1 LLTIAAGGAFAPAG
15 IPAADARVYPGHD
28 PIFAAIEAH
37 RKLAAVEQ
45 AAWDEVNRLTEL
57 ADKKVGP
64 PARNDARQI
73 TDERA
78 LTDGPNAAASDALD
92 EFAETVPTTLPGL
105 LAMIVYASE
114 ANERNSGGVRP
125 LPGIDGDRGAS
136 SDKRGGFM
144 KTGLAPAPE
153 IHDLILAAIDAHRRV
168 SIARTGF

>member
-1 LLTIAAGGAFAPAG
+1 MTKPKPTNTTTRRHLLTIAAAGAVAAAG

-45 AAWDEVNRLTEL
+45 AAWDEVSRLTEL

-64 PARNDARQI
+64 PARNDARQAI

-114 ANERNSGGVRP
+114 ANDV
-125 LPGIDGDRGAS
+125 I
-136 SDKRGGFM
+136 
-144 KTGLAPAPE
+144 PE
-153 IHDLILAAIDAHRRV
+153 AFDLCQESR
-168 SIARTGF
+168 